1 MVVVLIAADALS
13 APHVQTIQ
21 DALGADNPP
30 PAAGRGGGSQQPQVV
45 DLICAMAA
53 ADINQS
59 SATQRIDA
67 AAHIAL
73 RHLPGSN

>member
-30 PAAGRGGGSQQPQVV
+30 LLLVGAEVH
-45 DLICAMAA
+45 
-53 ADINQS
+53 S
-59 SATQRIDA
+59 S
-67 AAHIAL
+67 L
-73 RHLPGSN
+73 RPWI

>member
-30 PAAGRGGGSQQPQVV
+30 PALSCTVG
-45 DLICAMAA
+45 AA
-53 ADINQS
+53 AIGHAQIGDGLLLVGAEVHS
-59 SATQRIDA
+59 S
-67 AAHIAL
+67 L
-73 RHLPGSN
+73 RPWI